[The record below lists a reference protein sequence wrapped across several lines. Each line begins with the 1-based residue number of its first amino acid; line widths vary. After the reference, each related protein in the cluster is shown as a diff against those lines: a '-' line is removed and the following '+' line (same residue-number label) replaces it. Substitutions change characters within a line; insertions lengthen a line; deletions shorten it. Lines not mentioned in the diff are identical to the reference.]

1 MKFVCVQNKLQKALE
16 ATSVTG
22 AKNQE
27 LKVLGCFLIEAQK
40 NKLVIQTTN
49 IDVATHIEIPAQV
62 SEEGTTAVPIEIFSR
77 VVAGNKNSQ
86 EGIECELQEGN
97 LLVTTKTNT
106 TTIKTIPHDDFP
118 TTPYITDGSSFSLP
132 IKTVSDGIKTV
143 SFCAAHSN
151 IKPELSSVF
160 IYKQGK
166 ELFFV
171 CTDGFRLAEKVIS
184 FDQDMDDFSL
194 LLPIGSADLTNRIL
208 EKVDDEL
215 QLLITYNDNQI
226 SLSTD
231 ELYIT
236 SRLVSGNF
244 PDYKQLI
251 PEDKNTSAVMLK
263 NDIQDTLKL
272 IGVFA
277 DTFHEVS
284 VEVKPK
290 EKLFA
295 FYTQNKDVGQNQ
307 SKIDAALEGDDMLI
321 KFNHRYIGDVFGSV
335 STDSVEFSFTE
346 ANRPL
351 KIETVPKSGFTYIVM
366 PLNK

>member
-1 MKFVCVQNKLQKALE
+1 MKFVCVQNKLTRALE
-16 ATSVTG
+16 QTALTSS
-22 AKNQE
+22 KNQE
-27 LKVLGCFLIEAQK
+27 LKVLGCFLITAEN

-49 IDVATHIEIPAQV
+49 IDVATQVEIPAQV
-62 SEEGTTAVPIEIFSR
+62 TEEGTVAVPVEIFSK

-86 EGIECELQEGN
+86 EGIECSLEDGN
-97 LLVTTKTNT
+97 LSVVTKQNS

-118 TTPYITDGSSFSLP
+118 TTPYITDGNSLALP
-132 IKTVSDGIKTV
+132 IKQISEGIGSV

-160 IYKQGK
+160 IYKEGTDMY
-166 ELFFV
+166 FV
-171 CTDGFRLAEKVIS
+171 CTDGFRLAEKRLPLQS
-184 FDQDMDDFSL
+184 ELEDFSL
-194 LLPIGSADLTNRIL
+194 LLPITSADLITRMVERI
-208 EKVDDEL
+208 DDEMEM
-215 QLLITYNDNQI
+215 LITYTDNQI
-226 SLSTD
+226 SFSTD
-231 ELYIT
+231 EVYIT

-251 PEDKNTSAVMLK
+251 PTEKNTSAVILK
-263 NDIQDTLKL
+263 SDMQDTLKL
-272 IGVFA
+272 IGVFS
-277 DTFHEVS
+277 DQFHEVS
-284 VEVKPK
+284 IEVKPK

-307 SKIDAALEGDDMLI
+307 SKIDAALEGDDMMI
-321 KFNHRYIGDVFGSV
+321 KFNHRYIQDVFGSIR
-335 STDSVEFSFTE
+335 TDSVEMSFTE